1 MLVICYL
8 REVDLFGLFLGLF
21 GLGPFTFQCCFH
33 VLDLLLKVFNLLVF
47 RCVAVSN
54 SRFLA
59 SGSSDEAI
67 KLIDLKR
74 RRDFGTLVHHEGNLL
89 ALHTSISC

>member
-1 MLVICYL
+1 MV
-8 REVDLFGLFLGLF
+8 
-21 GLGPFTFQCCFH
+21 
-33 VLDLLLKVFNLLVF
+33 

-74 RRDFGTLVHHEGNLL
+74 RRDFGTLVHHEGNFYDSHLTL
-89 ALHTSISC
+89 AYLAENERLSIFRLH